1 MNFASLP
8 LHDATLSACHISL
21 EADRCYLLVHLVVG
35 STHWLIFEGFTALH
49 FPNERPWGPSCSIN
63 AVRQPSPQDF
73 EIELQSGDVL
83 RVKASQWSFRA
94 DVQAAL

>member
-8 LHDATLSACHISL
+8 LHDATLSACHISW
-21 EADRCYLLVHLVVG
+21 EADRCDFLVRLVGG
-35 STHWLIFEGFTALH
+35 SSHWLIFEGFTALH
-49 FPNERPWGPSCSIN
+49 FLNEKPWGPSCSIN
-63 AVRQPSPQDF
+63 TVRQSSPQDF

-83 RVKASQWSFRA
+83 RVKAIQWTFRA